1 MANAGAMIEPITKE
15 EYIANSKKTP
25 PSLFAHN
32 IMQRAAYTSHAED
45 VLAKGILGRMVAS

>member
-1 MANAGAMIEPITKE
+1 MIEPITKE